1 MKELCSVEQNST
13 EENFNIIGKRE
24 ENFNIRGK
32 REENF
37 NIKEKEKK
45 TSRESLK
52 IKNRKLKIG
61 WDDWRWEDSKD
72 DIRWVKEII
81 S

>member
-24 ENFNIRGK
+24 ENFNITGK

-37 NIKEKEKK
+37 NI
-45 TSRESLK
+45 TGRRGRVSRLRTES
-52 IKNRKLKIG
+52 
-61 WDDWRWEDSKD
+61 
-72 DIRWVKEII
+72 
-81 S
+81 